1 MQYRKFGKLD
11 WKVSALGF
19 GTMRLPCVGNDQNNI
34 DENKA
39 IKMIRYAIDNGLN
52 YVDTAYPYHVGNSE
66 IVTGKALR
74 DGYRDRTRFATKLPV
89 WLINSKLDMDEKKAM

>member
-1 MQYRKFGKLD
+1 MQFRKFGKLD

-39 IKMIRYAIDNGLN
+39 IK
-52 YVDTAYPYHVGNSE
+52 
-66 IVTGKALR
+66 
-74 DGYRDRTRFATKLPV
+74 
-89 WLINSKLDMDEKKAM
+89 